1 MSNACIDVSA
11 FVKSECGKNKV
22 VDIAALT
29 RKAVEVAPKYA
40 LDDVR
45 DHVLEELMRLEASF
59 AAATPR
65 NRKFG

>member
-11 FVKSECGKNKV
+11 FVKSECVKNKV

-45 DHVLEELMRLEASF
+45 EHVVEELKRLEASYG
-59 AAATPR
+59 AAAPK
-65 NRKFG
+65 NRKYG